1 MDTSGFNSIVKNYSC
16 LTEDE
21 YLSIKGLS
29 YQYPYCQIINLLQ
42 ARAAQD
48 LGHPDKDKMLH
59 YAAVYSTERAVLKH
73 VMTAPRRER
82 IFAFSSPVS
91 ESPPFI
97 EDVVLLAETKEE
109 EREQLIDE
117 VVVPALDKVSLSGDD
132 LRNDIYHE
140 LEKLQRLKKEF
151 ENSVLEFEK
160 SGSGDTNLKVK
171 TKSLKEPVSDPLIE
185 EIKSTKKKL
194 KVENPK
200 QKEQNEII
208 DQFIKIQPTI
218 PKAKPI
224 ESASDLSED
233 SGMFSDNI
241 VSETLVDILL
251 KQGKKDKAIEV
262 LKKLIWKFPQKKA
275 YFAAQIEDLKN

>member
-1 MDTSGFNSIVKNYSC
+1 MDTSGFNSIVKNYTC

-29 YQYPYCQIINLLQ
+29 HQYPYCQIINLLH

-48 LGHPDKDKMLH
+48 LDHPDKDKMLH
-59 YAAVYSTERAVLKH
+59 YAAVYSTERGVLKH
-73 VMTAPRRER
+73 VMTAPRQER
-82 IFAFSSPVS
+82 ILTLPTLEPEPLPV
-91 ESPPFI
+91 I

-109 EREQLIDE
+109 ESEQLE
-117 VVVPALDKVSLSGDD
+117 VTAPVLDKISLSGDD

-140 LEKLQRLKKEF
+140 LEKLQRLKREF
-151 ENSVLEFEK
+151 EISILEFQK
-160 SGSGDTNLKVK
+160 SGSGDTNLKAK
-171 TKSLKEPVSDPLIE
+171 TKPIKEPVTDPLIE

-218 PKAKPI
+218 PKAKPT
-224 ESASDLSED
+224 ESAPDLSED

-275 YFAAQIEDLKN
+275 YFATQIDRLKN